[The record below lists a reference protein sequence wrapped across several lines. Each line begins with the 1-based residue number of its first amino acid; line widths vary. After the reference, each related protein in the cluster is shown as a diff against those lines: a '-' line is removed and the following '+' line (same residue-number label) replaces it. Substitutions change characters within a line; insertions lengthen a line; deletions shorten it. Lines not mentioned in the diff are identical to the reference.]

1 MQLTQHTDYSLRVLI
16 YLSLQPARLCTIT
29 EIADFY
35 GISRNHLMK
44 VVHSLGLLGFIETVR
59 GKHGGL
65 RLARPAADIRV
76 GDVARSTEPNFHIAE
91 CFDHKT
97 NHCSITDV
105 CRLKSILFQAR
116 TAFLETLDSYTIA
129 DAISDRIGALALLW
143 KPLAMPAKRRV
154 PARK

>member
-35 GISRNHLMK
+35 GISRNHLVK
-44 VVHSLGLLGFIETVR
+44 VVHKLGLLGYIETVR

-65 RLARPAADIRV
+65 RLARPATDIRV

-91 CFDHKT
+91 CFDREAD
-97 NHCSITDV
+97 HCSITNV

-116 TAFLETLDSYTIA
+116 TAFLETLDGYTIA
-129 DAISDRIGALALLW
+129 DAVSDRSGALALLG
-143 KPLAMPAKRRV
+143 KPLTMPAKRRMPV
-154 PARK
+154 RK